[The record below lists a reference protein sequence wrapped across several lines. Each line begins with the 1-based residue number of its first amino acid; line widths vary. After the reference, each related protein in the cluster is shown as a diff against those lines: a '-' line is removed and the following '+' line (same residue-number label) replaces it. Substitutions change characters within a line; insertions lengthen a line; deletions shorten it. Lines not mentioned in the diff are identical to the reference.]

1 MRRDGRVRRYLL
13 GILLALLVGGYFG
26 FVPEQI
32 KAESQYV
39 YDNASLLSDE
49 EEQDLERSC
58 MEYEKN
64 TETHMVILTEKSS
77 GSEDCQAIADDFYDK
92 KYPKEINGVCFL
104 IDMGQRQI
112 VISTSGIMRY
122 YMSDSEIDDILQAAQ
137 GYAKEGDYAGALA
150 KMITM
155 TQECFDRGVSEGD
168 YLINEDGSITHYRT
182 INRMEAAIACA
193 AALLTGILVF
203 LCIQKSYRR
212 KKNRGAKNYAD
223 LKQVQIDNRRDLLID
238 RRVITRRIPKDD
250 GNHGGGSRGSGGG
263 GGSHVHTSSSGNSH
277 GGGSIGF

>member
-1 MRRDGRVRRYLL
+1 MRIKEKIRRYLL
-13 GILLALLVGGYFG
+13 GIFAALLVCGIFTADP
-26 FVPEQI
+26 VQ
-32 KAESQYV
+32 AETQYV

-49 EEQDLERSC
+49 EEQDLARSC
-58 MEYEKN
+58 AEYEKN
-64 TETHMVILTEKSS
+64 TDTHMVILTERSS

-137 GYAKEGDYAGALA
+137 PYAKDGDYAGALA

-168 YLINEDGSITHYRT
+168 YLINEDGSITHYRMISST
-182 INRMEAAIACA
+182 EAAVA
-193 AALLTGILVF
+193 AGVAVITGILVY
-203 LCIQKSYRR
+203 LGIMKSYKR
-212 KKNRGAKNYAD
+212 KKNHGAKSYAD
-223 LKQVQIDNRRDLLID
+223 LKRVTIADRRDALID
-238 RRVITRRIPKDD
+238 RHVITHRIPKDD
-250 GNHGGGSRGSGGG
+250 GNHGGGSGGGGGGG